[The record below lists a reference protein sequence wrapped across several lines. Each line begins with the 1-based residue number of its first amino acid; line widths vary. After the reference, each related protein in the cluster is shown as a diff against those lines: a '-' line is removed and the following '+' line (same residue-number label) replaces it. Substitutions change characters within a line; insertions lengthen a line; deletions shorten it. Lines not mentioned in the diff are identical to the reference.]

1 MKKST
6 KGALAASAAGVLLL
20 GGAGSLAYWTA
31 DQDIEGGAINSGLL
45 TLSAPVCA
53 DGWTMDGGGTF
64 TPGTTEIVPGDSL
77 TKICTLSL
85 VAEGDNIGATL
96 DIDDTALT
104 SNALGDALTADATF
118 EVDDAAY
125 APIDEAGTYAVEAT
139 ITVDFPFDGPV
150 SANPLDDDDNTT
162 QDLVT
167 TLDAISVVAVQ
178 TAN

>member
-1 MKKST
+1 MKKSI

-53 DGWTMDGGGTF
+53 DWAMDGGGTF
-64 TPGTTEIVPGDSL
+64 TPGSTEIVPGDAL
-77 TKICTLSL
+77 TKVCTLSL
-85 VAEGDNIGATL
+85 DAEGDNIGATL

-118 EVDDAAY
+118 TVDNAAY
-125 APIDEAGTYAVEAT
+125 APITAAGTYAVEAT

-150 SANPLDDDDNTT
+150 SANPLDDDDNST
-162 QDLVT
+162 QNLVA